1 MALAK
6 QEDLGNEQWLR
17 KIRLFSL
24 GKGRHCSD
32 LIDAF
37 SHMQNT
43 DKIDLDKL
51 FSLAKTQK
59 QDDIMHIL
67 GNWEQ
72 IGTWHETTVFHPKGN
87 THIEQI
93 IRKMH

>member
-1 MALAK
+1 MLEPMALAK
-6 QEDLGNEQWLR
+6 QKDLCNEQWLR
-17 KIRLFSL
+17 KTRLFSL

-37 SHMQNT
+37 PHMQKA

-51 FSLAKTQK
+51 FTLAKTQK

-67 GNWEQ
+67 GNSEQ
-72 IGTWHETTVFHPKGN
+72 IGT
-87 THIEQI
+87 
-93 IRKMH
+93 